1 MGCISFNRTS
11 LLIQGIILFR
21 EHHQSFRNVVILLFI
36 FALMSPI
43 GIGIGWAIS
52 TQSAGLTGIIFN
64 ALSAGTLL
72 FIGAYEVPELEFA
85 GEKDSIRLLK
95 YVMYCV
101 GFVVILVMDVILKNS
116 VGGHS
121 H

>member
-1 MGCISFNRTS
+1 
-11 LLIQGIILFR
+11 
-21 EHHQSFRNVVILLFI
+21 
-36 FALMSPI
+36 MSPI

-52 TQSAGLTGIIFN
+52 AHSTGLTGIIFN

-72 FIGAYEVPELEFA
+72 YIGAYEVPELEFKA
-85 GEKDSIRLLK
+85 EKDPQRLLK
-95 YVMYCV
+95 YLMYAL
-101 GFVVILVMDVILKNS
+101 GFVIIMLVDVIIKNS

>member
-1 MGCISFNRTS
+1 MH
-11 LLIQGIILFR
+11 
-21 EHHQSFRNVVILLFI
+21 EHNQSFKNVVILLII

-52 TQSAGLTGIIFN
+52 AHSTGLTGIIFN

-72 FIGAYEVPELEFA
+72 YIGAYEVPELEFA
-85 GEKDSIRLLK
+85 GEKDPHRLLK
-95 YVMYCV
+95 YLMYCV
-101 GFVVILVMDVILKNS
+101 GFVVITLVDVIIKNS